1 MKTIL
6 LLCGLV
12 IGLNAYAAEPGYHVI
27 KKLPLG
33 GEGGWDYLT
42 VDNAA
47 RRLYISRSTHVMVV
61 DLETDKLA
69 GDIPNTS
76 GVHGIAIAEELNRGF
91 TSNGR
96 ANTSTIFDLKT
107 LKAIG
112 EVKTGTN
119 PDSILYDPASKKVF
133 TFNGRS
139 NDTTVFDA
147 ATGEVAKTIKLGGKP
162 EFCAANGKGKVYV
175 NIENTSEV
183 VEIDS
188 QKLEVTK
195 RFSLKPG
202 EGPSGMGFDAEHQRI
217 FSGCNN
223 KMMTILNAESGKV
236 ISTVAIGQGVDGNG
250 FDPATGLAFSSNG
263 DGTLTVVKESSPGNF
278 EVAETVK
285 TERGART
292 MTIDPKTHN
301 IYLPTAQ
308 FPPTPECSRQRP
320 APIKDSFVIL
330 VVGK

>member
-308 FPPTPECSRQRP
+308 FPPTPEGSRQRP

>member
-1 MKTIL
+1 VKTIL

-308 FPPTPECSRQRP
+308 FPPTPEGSRQRP